1 MAIRIYEQVKHGLQ
15 LVFQWDGKDVDTN
28 INEIK
33 VIGTDSLKEKSIKD
47 YLGFEKHILME

>member
-1 MAIRIYEQVKHGLQ
+1 MANKSNYEQVKHGLQ

-33 VIGTDSLKEKSIKD
+33 VVGTDSLKGEK
-47 YLGFEKHILME
+47 Y